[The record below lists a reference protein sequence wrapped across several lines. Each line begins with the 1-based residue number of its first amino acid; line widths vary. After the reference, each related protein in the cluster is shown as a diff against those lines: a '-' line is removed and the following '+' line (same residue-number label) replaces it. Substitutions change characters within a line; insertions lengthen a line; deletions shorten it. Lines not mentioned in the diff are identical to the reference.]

1 MAGATELEIF
11 TTKKTN
17 SITSE
22 VVEPVLLNLEN
33 VQPDLSFQ
41 RNKVSNDSFQFR
53 EERMKQISAAICAVI
68 LVGTSVFSQQTAA
81 SLKPDNRSVNQKPDI
96 DELIN
101 RYFDSLNETNEK
113 RRRELTKQV
122 WAEHG
127 KFGTPYSEVAGRD
140 AIEALI
146 AGVQK
151 RFTNSIVRRTTKI
164 DGFGNYLRW
173 GFTLSAA
180 DGTPILSGV
189 DFAIIENGK
198 LQLVMGFFD
207 FAPESGNGAFAAKTM
222 KREKGK

>member
-1 MAGATELEIF
+1 
-11 TTKKTN
+11 
-17 SITSE
+17 
-22 VVEPVLLNLEN
+22 
-33 VQPDLSFQ
+33 
-41 RNKVSNDSFQFR
+41 
-53 EERMKQISAAICAVI
+53 MKQISVAVCALI
-68 LVGTSVFSQQTAA
+68 LVVTSALCQPTAA
-81 SLKPDNRSVNQKPDI
+81 SPRPANGNVNQKGDTE
-96 DELIN
+96 ELIN

-122 WAEHG
+122 WAEKG
-127 KFGTPYSEVAGRD
+127 KFGTPYGEVAGHD

-151 RFTNSIVRRTTKI
+151 RFRNAIVRRTTKI

-189 DFAIIENGK
+189 DFAIVEHGK

-207 FAPESGNGAFAAKTM
+207 FAPNPDDGQSQSPKTM
-222 KREKGK
+222 KGDQGK

>member
-1 MAGATELEIF
+1 MADATELEIY

-22 VVEPVLLNLEN
+22 VVEPALLNREN
-33 VQPDLSFQ
+33 LQADISF
-41 RNKVSNDSFQFR
+41 RLNKESNGTFSR
-53 EERMKQISAAICAVI
+53 RKRMKQISTVICAVI
-68 LVGTSVFSQQTAA
+68 LTATCVFSQTAE
-81 SLKPDNRSVNQKPDI
+81 SSKQENETVNQKADI
-96 DELIN
+96 EELIN

-122 WAEHG
+122 WAEKG
-127 KFGTPYSEVAGRD
+127 KFGTPYGEVAGQD

-180 DGTPILSGV
+180 DGTPILSGI

-207 FAPESGNGAFAAKTM
+207 FAPNPTNAKAPEP
-222 KREKGK
+222 KQ

>member
-1 MAGATELEIF
+1 M
-11 TTKKTN
+11 KTI
-17 SITSE
+17 S
-22 VVEPVLLNLEN
+22 VV
-33 VQPDLSFQ
+33 
-41 RNKVSNDSFQFR
+41 
-53 EERMKQISAAICAVI
+53 ISVVI
-68 LVGTSVFSQQTAA
+68 LAATAVFSQETAA
-81 SLKPDNRSVNQKPDI
+81 SSKTENGSVNLQADL
-96 DELIN
+96 EALIN

-122 WAEHG
+122 WAEKG
-127 KFGTPYSEVAGRD
+127 KFGTPYGEVAGQE
-140 AIEALI
+140 AIETLI

-151 RFTNSIVRRTTKI
+151 RFRNSIVRRTTKI

-207 FAPESGNGAFAAKTM
+207 FAPNHGEARTEAP
-222 KREKGK
+222 RQ